1 MAKHTW
7 IAGEIIT
14 KELLNDLEE
23 RVEAKAQRGEAGPQG
38 PQGPAGPAGP
48 AGPQGPAGKDAVI
61 EKLAK
66 VEPLEATDGEA
77 LKNAFN
83 SLIADLKAKG
93 YMTN

>member
-38 PQGPAGPAGP
+38 P
-48 AGPQGPAGKDAVI
+48 AGKDAVI
-61 EKLAK
+61 KKL
-66 VEPLEATDGEA
+66 
-77 LKNAFN
+77 
-83 SLIADLKAKG
+83 
-93 YMTN
+93 

>member
-23 RVEAKAQRGEAGPQG
+23 R
-38 PQGPAGPAGP
+38 GP

-61 EKLAK
+61 KKLAK
-66 VEPLEATDGEA
+66 VEPLEATDGEI

>member
-23 RVEAKAQRGEAGPQG
+23 RVEAKAQRGEAGQ
-38 PQGPAGPAGP
+38 QGP

-61 EKLAK
+61 KKLAK